1 MEVHGKSVEFKY
13 TCQYCNEVFPL
24 KEMYDYHIKS
34 KHERS
39 VSPFYHQI
47 LYVHYDKK
55 RTDKNFK
62 INIFLPIIAYMRLLW
77 ESFPRETN
85 PSKTRKVPHRRET
98 LRMRPM

>member
-39 VSPFYHQI
+39 VSHFYHDI
-47 LYVHYDKK
+47 VSYHY
-55 RTDKNFK
+55 NK
-62 INIFLPIIAYMRLLW
+62 INKDIKIF
-77 ESFPRETN
+77 
-85 PSKTRKVPHRRET
+85 
-98 LRMRPM
+98 

>member
-47 LYVHYDKK
+47 LYVHYD
-55 RTDKNFK
+55 
-62 INIFLPIIAYMRLLW
+62 NIIRAQKGP
-77 ESFPRETN
+77 
-85 PSKTRKVPHRRET
+85 TRI
-98 LRMRPM
+98 LR

>member
-39 VSPFYHQI
+39 VIKFYNKI
-47 LYVHYDKK
+47 VSYHYYKIIK
-55 RTDKNFK
+55 YQLRPKNAIIKIFFK
-62 INIFLPIIAYMRLLW
+62 L
-77 ESFPRETN
+77 
-85 PSKTRKVPHRRET
+85 
-98 LRMRPM
+98 